1 MLTGK
6 QKAALLLMSI
16 DASTATELIKGID
29 PDTIQD
35 IAVELAYLDAN
46 GYRSSP
52 VSIELTNQFYNS
64 LHNKPKSGVNDF
76 LNQMLKTAVGEKNAE
91 SIQQNIPYQLQ
102 RRDPFMHIR
111 SASTENIAKALESEH
126 PQAIAVVLSEL
137 PAKKSSELVKLLSDG
152 IRLSAVARMTTCSS
166 VTLEAKLKIAQL
178 IKKRIEAMQHSEPGN
193 QTAVPTQNTDNTA
206 RKITDESLR
215 KTAVILRN
223 LKTELRDSLLET
235 IKKKDSEA
243 SESISNL
250 MIIWE
255 DIPLVKDRSLQEVL
269 REIDVQKLALALIK
283 ADEAIAKKIK
293 NNISERA
300 VATLEEETSLMSDPK
315 IEEIEEAREI
325 VLTTLREVNMKGE
338 LNFIEE
344 ED

>member
-1 MLTGK
+1 MTLTGK

-16 DASTATELIKGID
+16 DTPTATELLKDIT
-29 PDTIQD
+29 PDAIQD

-46 GYRSSP
+46 GYRSGP
-52 VSIELTNQFYNS
+52 VSLELTNQFCNG
-64 LHNKPKSGVNDF
+64 LQNEPKLDIND
-76 LNQMLKTAVGEKNAE
+76 LLDQMLRTAVGEKHAE
-91 SIQQNIPYQLQ
+91 NIQQKISYQLQ

-137 PAKKSSELVKLLSDG
+137 PAKKSSKLLGILSDG
-152 IRLSAVARMTTCSS
+152 VRLSAIARMTTCSS
-166 VTLEAKLKIAQL
+166 VTIEAKVKIAQL
-178 IKKRIEAMQHSEPGN
+178 IEKRIKAMQQG
-193 QTAVPTQNTDNTA
+193 TATESSTA
-206 RKITDESLR
+206 IDESLR

-223 LKTELRDSLLET
+223 LKTEIRDSLLET
-235 IKKKDSEA
+235 IKKKDSQA
-243 SESISNL
+243 GESIVNL

-255 DIPLVKDRSLQEVL
+255 DLPIVKDRSMQEVL

-283 ADEAIAKKIK
+283 ADEVIIEKIK

-300 VATLEEETSLMSDPK
+300 AATLEEETSLMSDPK
-315 IEEIEEAREI
+315 REDIEDARATI
-325 VLTTLREVNMKGE
+325 VAALGEVNKKGE

-344 ED
+344 EEE

>member
-1 MLTGK
+1 MTLTGK

-16 DASTATELIKGID
+16 DASSATELLKDIT
-29 PDTIQD
+29 PDAVQD

-52 VSIELTNQFYNS
+52 ASIELTNQFCEGLQNG
-64 LHNKPKSGVNDF
+64 PKSDINDF
-76 LNQMLKTAVGEKNAE
+76 LDQMLRTAVGEKHAE
-91 SIQQNIPYQLQ
+91 NIQQKIPYQLQ

-111 SASTENIAKALESEH
+111 SASAENIAKALESEH

-137 PAKKSSELVKLLSDG
+137 PAKKSSKLLGILSDG
-152 IRLSAVARMTTCSS
+152 VRLSAIARMTTCSS
-166 VTLEAKLKIAQL
+166 VTIEAKVKIAQL
-178 IKKRIEAMQHSEPGN
+178 IEKRIKAVQHG
-193 QTAVPTQNTDNTA
+193 TATESGTVA
-206 RKITDESLR
+206 DESLR

-223 LKTELRDSLLET
+223 LKTEVRDSLLET
-235 IKKKDSEA
+235 IKKKDPQA
-243 SESISNL
+243 GESIENL

-255 DIPLVKDRSLQEVL
+255 DISIVKDRSMQEVL

-283 ADEAIAKKIK
+283 ADEVIVGKIK

-300 VATLEEETSLMSDPK
+300 AATLEEETSLISDPK
-315 IEEIEEAREI
+315 MEDIEGARATI
-325 VLTTLREVNMKGE
+325 VAALSEVNKKGE

-344 ED
+344 EE

>member
-1 MLTGK
+1 MTLTGK

-16 DASTATELIKGID
+16 DAPTATELLKDIT
-29 PDTIQD
+29 PDAIQD

-46 GYRSSP
+46 GYRSGP
-52 VSIELTNQFYNS
+52 VSIELTNQFYNG
-64 LHNKPKSGVNDF
+64 LQNEPKSGINDF
-76 LNQMLKTAVGEKNAE
+76 LDQILRTAVGEKHAE
-91 SIQQNIPYQLQ
+91 NIQQKIPYQLQ

-137 PAKKSSELVKLLSDG
+137 PAKKSSKLLGALSDG
-152 IRLSAVARMTTCSS
+152 VRLSAIARMTTCSS
-166 VTLEAKLKIAQL
+166 VTIEAKVKIAQL
-178 IKKRIEAMQHSEPGN
+178 IEKRIKAMQQSQQDQPG
-193 QTAVPTQNTDNTA
+193 TATESGTVA
-206 RKITDESLR
+206 DESLR

-223 LKTELRDSLLET
+223 LKTEVRDSLLET
-235 IKKKDSEA
+235 IKKKDSQA
-243 SESISNL
+243 GESIANL

-255 DIPLVKDRSLQEVL
+255 DIPIVKDRSMQEVL

-283 ADEAIAKKIK
+283 ADEVIIEKIK

-315 IEEIEEAREI
+315 MEDIEDARATI
-325 VLTTLREVNMKGE
+325 VAALGEVNKKGE

-344 ED
+344 EEE